1 MTHTDIIKDADAFFE
16 IDPITRVITNKTP
29 DKTKVM
35 QYDHNSERF
44 TFSLPQY
51 IEGHNMLNCNK
62 IEVHYI
68 NINTNTKEET
78 RGLYEVNDV
87 QAHPDDAERIIFS
100 WLLSQNVT
108 RDAGVVNFI
117 IRFSCVAEDGVIEYA
132 WSSEVFKAISVSAGI
147 YNADVIVELYADV
160 LEQWKQELFAASA
173 EGVENINTAK
183 ETAIAE
189 IEETAST
196 LTSLSNALKGTA
208 FGQSVTITDISPVE
222 HNVDVSVQS
231 KNLVTFKL
239 IGGSAMQ
246 QGTVVSNTG
255 DEIVVKGNEGNAY
268 AYSSGWYY
276 VYKQAYTGLIALTK
290 DTVTVSVEV
299 TLVEE
304 GIQGAG
310 FRIGVANK
318 DVQTFTATTTP
329 TRFSVTT
336 STASLQEGLYI
347 AVNANTLKI
356 ANVQFEYG
364 EVATDYTPYVED
376 VSGVSVSKYGAN
388 LLPYPYTGG
397 KVENG
402 ITFTDNG
409 DGTIT
414 ANGTA
419 TNDSYFRLHTEY
431 ELKKGVSY
439 QLKGCPSGGAFSS
452 YNIYAQSNTDNS
464 TSMKDIGEGATFEGK
479 GETNRIIIRIAN
491 GTTVNNMTFKPQL
504 SAGNAEYEPYK
515 EPTTYTVN
523 ADGNVEG
530 ATSLYPTTTLMTDT
544 EGVIVDAEYN
554 KDINKAFVELEEKL
568 TNAIIS
574 LGGNV

>member
-87 QAHPDDAERIIFS
+87 QAHPEDSERIIFS

-222 HNVDVSVQS
+222 HNVDVKVKR
-231 KNLVTFKL
+231 KNILPYPFESTTTTISGVTFTDN
-239 IGGSAMQ
+239 GD
-246 QGTVVSNTG
+246 GTITVNGTNTG
-255 DEIVVKGNEGNAY
+255 TDLVRYAIHTSTSKKLMFEMGKTYTISGIPEGASRDGYFGIFQTSTGQQSTLLTGDITLTIAY
-268 AYSSGWYY
+268 ELP
-276 VYKQAYTGLIALTK
+276 YTMQIRVAAGATVDNVTFALQI
-290 DTVTVSVEV
+290 
-299 TLVEE
+299 EE
-304 GIQGAG
+304 GE
-310 FRIGVANK
+310 
-318 DVQTFTATTTP
+318 T
-329 TRFSVTT
+329 
-336 STASLQEGLYI
+336 
-347 AVNANTLKI
+347 
-356 ANVQFEYG
+356 
-364 EVATDYTPYVED
+364 ATDYTPYVED

-419 TNDSYFRLHTEY
+419 TNDSFFRLHTEY

-439 QLKGCPSGGAFSS
+439 QLKGCPSGGTFSS
-452 YNIYAQSNTDNS
+452 YSIYVQSNTDNS
-464 TSMKDIGEGATFEGK
+464 TSMRDIGEGATFEGK
-479 GETNRIIIRIAN
+479 GETNRIVIRIAN

-523 ADGNVEG
+523 ADGNLEG
-530 ATSLYPTTTLMTDT
+530 VTSLYPTTTLMTDT
-544 EGVIVDAEYN
+544 EGVLIDVTYN
-554 KDINKAFVELEEKL
+554 RDINKAFSELEEKL
-568 TNAIIS
+568 TSAIIS